1 MVDKKQTIKSPTG
14 GNTMHHKRSLRAGV
28 VSRAILMSSAAAAT
42 ILSPAAMAAI
52 VTSPIANLTVPNN
65 IDGIYINV
73 VTGATGTSGSAVA
86 GWDFNPYSS
95 SGNLSIYWQQEAGA
109 PVRNAGVGDTTT
121 GPLTVLSPG
130 ATVGAANTYTSAVGA
145 SSSFRPTGDRIMGFR
160 FFNSATGA
168 TNYGYARITTT
179 GPGGFPATIVSIVY
193 EDSGAPITIAGGA
206 VPPQFAYTPAAGTTV
221 TATGG
226 GAVGS
231 TGSLTITP
239 SVGTAGS
246 GTGAAATTTLTCTA
260 PTAPFTGFGQTVT
273 AIGAGAISGGPLSGS
288 CTLGAAAA
296 TQTLTCNENRG
307 GTANARTWT
316 LNCPAGAALPLTSN
330 PASGATV
337 NAPGAIQVS
346 NPNASPATVTCTAPA
361 APFSASPLS
370 LAVPANGS
378 ASIQVSIGGV
388 TPGSFTGTLNCTVG
402 GSAQT
407 LSFSLAGQ
415 VVAAPVAVPTGSP
428 SGLAL
433 MALLLLLAGL
443 GAFQL
448 QRRS

>member
-1 MVDKKQTIKSPTG
+1 
-14 GNTMHHKRSLRAGV
+14 
-28 VSRAILMSSAAAAT
+28 MSSIRSPRAAAAACVLALLAST
-42 ILSPAAMAAI
+42 SAAQAAITVYTTQAAYDAAISAPGTDTFNDISITGTTPSPLNRTAGAYTYTATTVDSFFGAGSPADAWLSTNLAADPI
-52 VTSPIANLTVPNN
+52 TLGSFAGGTVRGVGGFFFTSDIAGAAATGDITLAVTDSL
-65 IDGIYINV
+65 
-73 VTGATGTSGSAVA
+73 GATANVTITGTTPASFRGFVSDGTITSVVVSAVQA
-86 GWDFNPYSS
+86 GPIWPTINDLTL
-95 SGNLSIYWQQEAGA
+95 G
-109 PVRNAGVGDTTT
+109 T
-121 GPLTVLSPG
+121 GGIV
-130 ATVGAANTYTSAVGA
+130 AT
-145 SSSFRPTGDRIMGFR
+145 
-160 FFNSATGA
+160 
-168 TNYGYARITTT
+168 
-179 GPGGFPATIVSIVY
+179 
-193 EDSGAPITIAGGA
+193 
-206 VPPQFAYTPAAGTTV
+206 PPQFAYTPAAGSTV

-231 TGSLTITP
+231 TGALTITP
-239 SVGTAGS
+239 SIGTAGA